1 MADSDILIQGAREHN
16 LRDVSLVLPRNRLIC
31 FTGVSGSGK
40 SSLAFDTLYA
50 EGQRRYVESL
60 SSFARQFLGQMPKPD
75 VDLIAGLSPAI
86 SISQKSSGTNPR
98 STVGTITEIY
108 DYLRVLY
115 ARVGKGHCPECHRP
129 ITAQTRE
136 QIIDRIG
143 LLAQGTRF
151 LLLAPLVRG
160 QKGEYRDLFEDL
172 LKQGFVRARVDGRVV
187 RLTDDL
193 RLDRQM
199 RHNIEVVV
207 DRLVAGPKIRARL
220 AEAVESALRLGEGNL
235 VVAEEQ
241 DGEPVQ
247 RVGGGRK
254 DEGGRMKDE
263 ENPAHPSSFR
273 LHPSDLSLSA
283 HYACTH
289 CQKSFEPPSP
299 QLFSFNSPQGMC
311 PECSGLGQIYSFD
324 PERLIPDASRS
335 FQQGCIELLG
345 KWREMGRWK
354 RHIFRGVAD
363 TLERKH
369 GLAPGSVLET
379 AWEELD
385 ERVRQALLW
394 GMGDE
399 HVTFTWRS
407 GASGHKWGGPFEGII
422 PKLLAQYRN
431 TRSRPQRRQLE
442 KYMRI
447 LGCGRCHGR
456 RLNAQACAVTL
467 SGRMK
472 DGAPA
477 QRVGGAM
484 KDGRKEEGGGMKEEE
499 TPIHPS
505 SFILH
510 PLSLPEVCR
519 LAISDA
525 DLFFSALE
533 LDATGATIAAEA
545 LKEIRSRLQ
554 FLKNVG
560 LDYLTLERTAPTL
573 SGGEMQRI
581 RLAGQIGCGLVG
593 VLYILDEPSI
603 GLHPRDNDKLLETLA
618 QLRDQG
624 NTVVVVEHDEDTIRA
639 ADHIVDFGPG
649 PGVRGGRVVASGTL
663 AEVTAAEE
671 SLTGDYLSGRRRI
684 EVPAVRRIRKDEGGR
699 MKDEKDHSAFSLQPS
714 AFLRVRGARHNN
726 LKNIDVEIPLGV
738 FVCVTGV
745 SGSGKSSLVN
755 DILVEALRRDL
766 NAGLGNPGEFDKLEG
781 IEHLDKMIAIDQSPI
796 GRTPRSNPAT
806 YIKVFDEI
814 RRLYTQLPEA
824 KAKGFEP
831 GRFSFNV
838 SGGRCEAC
846 EGNGS
851 TKLEMDFLAD
861 IWVTCPVCEGHRF
874 NRETLQVRFKGKSI
888 AEVLEMDIQEALAHF
903 EDIPAVA
910 DKLRT
915 LHAVGLDY
923 VKLGQPSPTLSGGE
937 AQRIKLARELVKKS
951 TGRTLYLLDEPTTGL
966 HFADIQLLLKVLHG
980 FVEAGNTVLV
990 VEHNSEVIKTA
1001 DWVIDLGPEG
1011 GAGGGRIIAAGTPE
1025 EVADDPASFTGRVLA
1040 RWLGKNDEGGRMKDE
1055 DENPA
1060 HPSSFILHPSGSLP
1074 RAELAK
1080 AIKVRGARQHNL
1092 KGIDVEIPRD
1102 RMTVC
1107 CGPSGSG
1114 KTSLAMDTIYAEGQ
1128 RRYVESLSSYAR
1140 QFVDKMQK
1148 PRVDHIE
1155 GLSPAIAIEQKHA
1168 GHSPRSTVGT
1178 VTEIY
1183 DYLRILVSRL
1193 GRPHCPACDLP
1204 VGTQTADEIIDKIV
1218 QRPAGTRL
1226 YLMAP
1231 LEIDVGEK
1239 YEALWEEMRAGG
1251 YVRVRIDG
1259 QTHTL
1264 DRPPQIDRRRKH
1276 RIEVVIDRVTIRP
1289 DEKKE
1294 EGGRRK
1300 ESLPPSAFPSR
1311 SRLAGSVENA
1321 LAMGRGVLHVTE
1333 PNDDVPEANWPVE
1346 VYSQHFACQKCGR
1359 SFEPLSPHNFSF
1371 NSPLGWC
1378 PACEG
1383 LGVQTGTNPA
1393 ALLRD
1398 PKLTLAQGAV
1408 GLWPGA
1414 SNRLFQRML
1423 ESFSRGAGIPI
1434 DVPYDQLG
1442 GKHRRLI
1449 MHGTGEQWFDAAGSG
1464 EQRAGSQSPAP
1475 SSQFPAPSSFRFQF
1489 KGLYPALEEASR
1501 VSPGFRGRLEHLVDE
1516 VDCTVCGG
1524 SRLRDDAAAMRFRGR
1539 TIDEICRQPLGKMLA
1554 DFLAWK
1560 PTPTERKIAGEV
1572 YREVCNRTQF
1582 LVDVG
1587 LDYLT
1592 LARPAPTL
1600 SGGEMQRIRLA
1611 AQVGSGLCGVL
1622 YVLDEPTIGLHP
1634 RDNGRLLAALKK
1646 LRDLGNTLL
1655 LVEHDREVIANAD
1668 KLLDF
1673 GPAAGR
1679 HGGQIVAEGSPEQVA
1694 KRRGSVTGPYL
1705 TGKKAI
1711 PVPTIRRMA
1720 GSGEQ
1725 GAGSGEEA
1733 GERGAGSKKSRRKD
1747 ASLPASDSPLPAPSW
1762 LEICGARHNNLK
1774 NIDVKIPLGT
1784 FTVVTGPSGSGKSSL
1799 VEDVLYASLARTL
1812 HRAKT
1817 FAGAHDSIRGI
1828 EQINKVIRV
1837 DQQPLGQ
1844 TPSSNPATFTG
1855 ALDLIRALFAQLPEA
1870 KLRGY
1875 QPRRFS
1881 FNVPGGRCEK
1891 CEGNGQLRIE
1901 MHFLP
1906 DVWVQ
1911 CDTCR
1916 GQRYNEETLSVRYHG
1931 KSIAEVLEMPCGEA
1945 VELFK
1950 NIPKIRRILQT
1961 LCDVGLDYV
1970 TLGQPAPTLSGGEA
1984 QRVKL
1989 AAELARPDTGN
2000 TLYLLDEPTTG
2011 LHFDDLAKLLDVLNR
2026 LVELG
2031 NTVVVIEHN
2040 LDVIKT
2046 ADWVIDMGPEA
2057 GDEGGYVVVAGTP
2070 EDVADYAERMKD
2082 EGGRMKAE
2090 GGRMK
2095 KKGGKQKAA
2104 ESSAVAHPSS
2114 LIPHPSSFIL
2124 PHSSPRSYTGEALAP
2139 VLAAGPHEPRK
2150 LFNFAAADAQH
2161 LGDREIA
2168 EVGQDARMPW
2178 EIDGRH
2184 WHTAARVGRNGKP
2197 CRWDGRM
2204 LGEVVDRIQNQS
2216 ELFSDTDWNSRS
2228 VVEIRAAKKSDGW
2241 FFHAITG
2248 EEWLLKMKFR
2258 TARDTFSRDE
2268 LVRRLDLK
2276 PLNDM
2281 AELPL
2286 YGTEPR
2292 VRLRSLRGPWQEI
2305 ELRVNSYSEIDRPEF
2320 WKFIDQ
2326 AVGGFGKYAQRAQ
2339 QTADILQ
2346 PWKQLGRKWHFAR
2359 RGFPLG
2365 GKVEWEM
2372 EVLEELVELLNETAP
2387 YGQLLWNNKQVVPLY
2402 VPQQREAWA
2411 AVQTKKLDA
2420 DYLHLTGPKGRFPQG
2435 RITGL
2440 GFDARVDGEKTGMDV
2455 LRLKFR
2461 STEDLRRGNLAGFLK
2476 EHLAALEK
2484 KD

>member
-108 DYLRVLY
+108 DYLRVLF
-115 ARVGKGHCPECHRP
+115 ARVGTGHCPECHRP
-129 ITAQTRE
+129 ITAQTRD

-143 LLAQGTRF
+143 MLAGGTRF
-151 LLLAPLVRG
+151 LLLAPLIRG

-172 LKQGFVRARVDGRVV
+172 LKQGFVRARVDGCVV

-207 DRLVAGPKIRARL
+207 DRLVAGPKIRPRL
-220 AEAVESALRLGEGNL
+220 AEAVELALRLGEGNL
-235 VVAEEQ
+235 IVV
-241 DGEPVQ
+241 
-247 RVGGGRK
+247 K

-263 ENPAHPSSFR
+263 GGGGGTKENADGSSELHPSSFI
-273 LHPSDLSLSA
+273 LHPSDLALSA

-324 PERLIPDASRS
+324 PQRLIPEPSRS

-345 KWREMGRWK
+345 KWRDMGRWK
-354 RHIFRGVAD
+354 RHIFRGVAE

-369 GLAPGSVLET
+369 GLSPGTVLET

-385 ERVRQALLW
+385 ERVRHALLW
-394 GMGDE
+394 GTGDE
-399 HVTFTWRS
+399 HVTFTWRGGVS
-407 GASGHKWGGPFEGII
+407 GYKWGGPFEGII

-447 LGCGRCHGR
+447 LGCERCHGR
-456 RLNAQACAVTL
+456 RLNAQACAVTITTAAKL
-467 SGRMK
+467 PAD
-472 DGAPA
+472 DGGADVSPA
-477 QRVGGAM
+477 QDVGGGEVRRDARTT
-484 KDGRKEEGGGMKEEE
+484 K
-499 TPIHPS
+499 
-505 SFILH
+505 
-510 PLSLPEVCR
+510 SLPEVCR
-519 LAISDA
+519 LSVSDA
-525 DLFFSALE
+525 AEFFSALV

-545 LKEIRSRLQ
+545 VKEVRNRLQ

-560 LDYLTLERTAPTL
+560 LDYLTLDRTAPTL

-603 GLHPRDNDKLLETLA
+603 GLHPRDNDRLLETLA
-618 QLRDQG
+618 RLRDQG
-624 NTVVVVEHDEDTIRA
+624 NTVVVVEHDEDTMRA

-649 PGVRGGRVVASGTL
+649 PGVRGGRIVAAGSL
-663 AEVTAAEE
+663 ADVIAAEE
-671 SLTGDYLSGRRRI
+671 SLTGAYLSGRQRI
-684 EVPAVRRIRKDEGGR
+684 EVPAVRRSTQNGAPGG
-699 MKDEKDHSAFSLQPS
+699 APS
-714 AFLRVRGARHNN
+714 TLGPGRGRLIVRGARHNN
-726 LKNIDVEIPLGV
+726 LQNIDVEIPLGV

-755 DILVEALRRDL
+755 DILIEALHRDL
-766 NAGLGNPGEFDKLEG
+766 NAGAPGGAPSTLGRGRGNPGEFDKLEG
-781 IEHLDKMIAIDQSPI
+781 LEHLDKMIAIDQSPI

-824 KAKGFEP
+824 RAKGFEP

-851 TKLEMDFLAD
+851 TRLEMDFLAD

-874 NRETLQVRFKGKSI
+874 NRETLQVRYKGKSI
-888 AEVLEMDIQEALAHF
+888 AEVLEMDVQEALTHF
-903 EDIPAVA
+903 ENIPAIA

-915 LHAVGLDY
+915 LHAVGMDY

-951 TGRTLYLLDEPTTGL
+951 TGQTLYLLDEPTTGL

-990 VEHNSEVIKTA
+990 VEHNTEVIKTA
-1001 DWVIDLGPEG
+1001 DWIIDLGPEG
-1011 GAGGGRIIAAGTPE
+1011 GAGGGRIIATGTPE
-1025 EVADDPASFTGRVLA
+1025 EVAENADSFTGRVLKRSLA
-1040 RWLGKNDEGGRMKDE
+1040 NGRRGEGEKGRKGAGE
-1055 DENPA
+1055 LASSPLFPFA
-1060 HPSSFILHPSGSLP
+1060 PSPLP
-1074 RAELAK
+1074 RRAELAK

-1102 RMTVC
+1102 QMTVC

-1148 PRVDHIE
+1148 PRLDHIE

-1183 DYLRILVSRL
+1183 DYLRIIVSRL
-1193 GRPHCPACDLP
+1193 GQPHCPACDLP
-1204 VGTQTADEIIDKIV
+1204 VGTQTADEIIDKIM
-1218 QRPAGTRL
+1218 QRPAGSRL

-1231 LEIDVGEK
+1231 LEIEVGEK
-1239 YEALWEEMRAGG
+1239 YEALWEELRAGG

-1264 DRPPQIDRRRKH
+1264 DQPPQIDRRRKH
-1276 RIEVVIDRVTIRP
+1276 RVEVVIDRVTIRP
-1289 DEKKE
+1289 PAS
-1294 EGGRRK
+1294 GYPGRDPR
-1300 ESLPPSAFPSR
+1300 AGTADIR
-1311 SRLAGSVENA
+1311 SRVAGSVENA
-1321 LAMGRGVLHVTE
+1321 LAKGRGVLHVTE
-1333 PNDDVPEANWPVE
+1333 PNDEIPEPNWPVE
-1346 VYSQHFACQKCGR
+1346 IHSQHFACQKCGR

-1398 PKLTLAQGAV
+1398 PKLSLAQGAV

-1414 SNRLFQRML
+1414 SNRLFGRML
-1423 ESFSRGAGIPI
+1423 ESFSRGTGIPI

-1449 MHGTGEQWFDAAGSG
+1449 MHGTGEQWFDIVDNSKSLAAS
-1464 EQRAGSQSPAP
+1464 RP
-1475 SSQFPAPSSFRFQF
+1475 FRFQF

-1524 SRLRDDAAAMRFRGR
+1524 SRLRDDAAAVRFRGR
-1539 TIDEICRQPLGKMLA
+1539 TIDEVCRQPLGKMLA
-1554 DFLAWK
+1554 AFLAWK
-1560 PTPTERKIAGEV
+1560 PTATERKIAGEV
-1572 YREVCNRTQF
+1572 YREICNRTQF

-1587 LDYLT
+1587 LEYLT

-1600 SGGEMQRIRLA
+1600 SSGEMQRIRLA

-1634 RDNGRLLAALKK
+1634 RDNARLLKALKK

-1655 LVEHDREVIANAD
+1655 LVEHDREVIAAAD

-1673 GPAAGR
+1673 GPGAGCQ
-1679 HGGQIVAEGSPEQVA
+1679 GGQIVAEGSPHQVG

-1711 PVPTIRRMA
+1711 AVPTNRRVVEKDA
-1720 GSGEQ
+1720 ETRRH
-1725 GAGSGEEA
+1725 
-1733 GERGAGSKKSRRKD
+1733 GERRGERED
-1747 ASLPASDSPLPAPSW
+1747 AERGDVRGLRVSASPLPPLRGSPPPSPPPHAW
-1762 LEICGARHNNLK
+1762 LEIRGARHNNLK

-1784 FTVVTGPSGSGKSSL
+1784 LTVVTGPSGSGKSSL

-1881 FNVPGGRCEK
+1881 FNVPGGRCER

-1906 DVWVQ
+1906 DVWVE

-1931 KSIAEVLEMPCGEA
+1931 KSIAEVLDMPCGEA
-1945 VELFK
+1945 VQLFK

-1961 LCDVGLDYV
+1961 LCDVGLDYL

-1989 AAELARPDTGN
+1989 AAELSRPDTGN

-2011 LHFDDLAKLLDVLNR
+2011 LHFEDLAKLLDVLNR

-2070 EDVADYAERMKD
+2070 EDVAAYAE
-2082 EGGRMKAE
+2082 ERMKAE

-2095 KKGGKQKAA
+2095 KGSKST
-2104 ESSAVAHPSS
+2104 SSSFI
-2114 LIPHPSSFIL
+2114 LHPSSF
-2124 PHSSPRSYTGEALAP
+2124 RSHTGEALAR

-2150 LFNFAAADAQH
+2150 LFDFSAAEAERK
-2161 LGDREIA
+2161 GDRDIT
-2168 EVGQDARMPW
+2168 EVGQEARMPW

-2184 WHTAARVGRNGKP
+2184 WHTVARVGRNGKP
-2197 CRWDGRM
+2197 CRWEGRT
-2204 LGEVVDRIQNQS
+2204 LGDVIDRIQSQS

-2258 TARDTFSRDE
+2258 TARNTFSRDE

-2281 AELPL
+2281 PELPL

-2292 VRLRSLRGPWQEI
+2292 VMVRSLRGPWQEI
-2305 ELRVNSYSEIDRPEF
+2305 ELRVHNYSEIDRPEF
-2320 WKFIDQ
+2320 WNFIDQ
-2326 AVGGFGKYAQRAQ
+2326 AVGGFGTYSRQAQ
-2339 QTADILQ
+2339 QRTDILQ

-2365 GKVEWEM
+2365 GKVQWEM

-2402 VPQQREAWA
+2402 VPQQHEAWA

-2420 DYLHLTGPKGRFPQG
+2420 VYLHLTGPKGRFAQG

-2455 LRLKFR
+2455 LRIKFR
-2461 STEDLRRGNLAGFLK
+2461 STEDLRRGDLAAFLK

-2484 KD
+2484 KA